1 MASVKRLNR
10 AGLGFS
16 QQGFQ
21 LVKDLFDWIEI
32 ETEGLRITQNRC
44 SGLNGCLWGIQ

>member
-10 AGLGFS
+10 AGLDFS

-21 LVKDLFDWIEI
+21 LVKDLFDWVEI
-32 ETEGLRITQNRC
+32 GTEGLQLTQNRA